1 MVVQNREV
9 KKIDVELSEPQN
21 EVMQARTSIIANIAG
36 QGAGKTLLIGLVVGI
51 MVTQFPEAKG
61 FIGANTY
68 EQLSSSTLT
77 SLFGTLE
84 RVFGMV
90 EFEKNERPHGQYV
103 VGVKPPNVKGWKR
116 SKFRF
121 KTYNNI
127 ISFRN
132 GAVVFIGSL
141 DNYKSHDGKEFAWA
155 HLDETKDT
163 KKEALTTVILGRLRQ
178 IGLWYHKET
187 YKIIWAPD
195 MPTDVAQRQGFVAWA
210 PCYIHTSPAE
220 GNVEW
225 LIELL
230 GIAPHEKEIRERITA
245 KDDFFCKVIRTVN
258 EETQEVTETMV
269 CIYSSYWNEHN
280 LKPGFINDR
289 RARMSKSETLK
300 FIFGY
305 PFGRNGGE
313 FFPGFSRFKIV
324 RPVPFDKTEAI
335 ATAWDFNASPYVTCL
350 LAHVRYFTRW
360 IEPQS
365 TDPKYIRKKYD
376 EPAEGLEKITVLRF
390 SFFREICMPHPE
402 NTTEQTAD
410 VVAQD
415 YGHLGLDIFV
425 NGDAS
430 GHARIEGLGSL
441 TNYKIIENAWTGRVY
456 TGVGWLRA
464 NRKNIQVRKR
474 RDFVNKIFD
483 GRVPEVEIEIDE
495 TQCPNL
501 IRDCEYLLQAP
512 DGGKYKEE
520 EEDANGIKVQ
530 KLGHCADAMEY
541 LVCESAKDY
550 MKE

>member
-1 MVVQNREV
+1 MQPEI
-9 KKIDVELSEPQN
+9 KKINVELSEPQN

-36 QGAGKTLLIGLVVGI
+36 QGAGKTLLIGLVVGH
-51 MVTQFPEAKG
+51 MVSKFPEAKG

-77 SLFGTLE
+77 SVFGTLSK
-84 RVFGMV
+84 VFGM
-90 EFEKNERPHGQYV
+90 EEYDKDNKPWGQYV
-103 VGVKPPNVKGWKR
+103 IGKQPPNVKGWVR
-116 SKFRF
+116 SSKNKF

-132 GAVVFIGSL
+132 GAVVFMGSL

-187 YKIIWAPD
+187 YKLMWNPELD
-195 MPTDVAQRQGFVAWA
+195 FDVAKRQGWVAWA

-230 GIAPHEKEIRERITA
+230 GIAPHEKEIREAITK
-245 KDDFFCKVIRTVN
+245 KDDFFCKNILTVN
-258 EETQEVTETMV
+258 AETQEVTETTV

-313 FFPGFSRFKIV
+313 FFPGFSRFKV
-324 RPVPFDKTEAI
+324 VKPVPFDRTAPNI
-335 ATAWDFNASPYVTCL
+335 SSAWDFNASPYVTCL
-350 LAHVRYFTRW
+350 LAHVRYITRW
-360 IEPQS
+360 IEPKS

-376 EPAEGLEKITVLRF
+376 EPADGLEKITVLRF
-390 SFFREICMPHPE
+390 SFFREICKPHPE
-402 NTTEQTAD
+402 NTTEQTAE

-415 YGHLGLDIFV
+415 YGTLGIDIFV

-430 GHARIEGLGSL
+430 GHSRIEGLGSL
-441 TNYKIIENAWTGRVY
+441 TNYKIIEDAWAGLVY
-456 TGVGWLRA
+456 TGAGWLRA
-464 NRKNIQVRKR
+464 KRSNIQNRKR
-474 RDFVNKIFD
+474 RDFLNKIFEE
-483 GRVPEVEIEIDE
+483 RCPEVEIEIDE
-495 TQCPNL
+495 TECPNL

-512 DGGKYKEE
+512 DGGKFKEE
-520 EEDANGIKVQ
+520 EKDANGIKVQ

-541 LVCESAKDY
+541 LVCDVAKDY
-550 MKE
+550 MKD